1 MSIKYHDLNVG
12 VTIGAGGGG
21 SLSGTMPPS
30 SDLGNDGDTYTQIYA
45 DSTLT
50 GDGASYIDTGIYP
63 TSRHT
68 LQVYFALSQIDET
81 NYPCIVAVRN
91 GSSGYWMMRFN
102 ATASSSNSRSVSIA
116 KQASPTSSVVWYDST
131 TLKQDNFVGTYHL
144 LSMGFDLSSMNLYYA
159 EDGSIKKTYGTSGN
173 SNSWSYTWWM
183 FACNNANSLQ
193 PGSAAKMILK
203 YCKMW
208 DQNENLIAYFVPYL
222 DGNTPCVLNLVTGT
236 KHYNLGSGSFT
247 YASTGGDK
255 VGLVW
260 LKENGAWKIIG
271 VS

>member
-1 MSIKYHDLNVG
+1 MSIWGNPVMLGKS
-12 VTIGAGGGG
+12 GGGG
-21 SLSGTMPPS
+21 LHGDMPPT
-30 SDLGNDGDTYTQIYA
+30 SDIGSDGDIYTQVYT

-63 TSRHT
+63 TSRHSF
-68 LQVYFALSQIDET
+68 QVHFALSQIDET

-91 GSSGYWMMRFN
+91 GRSAYWMMRFN
-102 ATASSSNSRSVSIA
+102 ATASTSNSRSVSIA
-116 KQASPTSSVVWYDST
+116 KQDSPTGSQQWYDST
-131 TLKQDNFVGTYHL
+131 TLKQDDFVDTYHL

-159 EDGSIKKTYGTSGN
+159 EDGSIKHTYGTSGN

-183 FACNNANSLQ
+183 FACNNANTLQ
-193 PGSAAKMILK
+193 SGSVAKMILK

-236 KHYNLGSGSFT
+236 KHYNLGTGDFT
-247 YASTGGDK
+247 YTATGGNK

-260 LKENGAWKIIG
+260 LKENGAWSIIG
-271 VS
+271 HS